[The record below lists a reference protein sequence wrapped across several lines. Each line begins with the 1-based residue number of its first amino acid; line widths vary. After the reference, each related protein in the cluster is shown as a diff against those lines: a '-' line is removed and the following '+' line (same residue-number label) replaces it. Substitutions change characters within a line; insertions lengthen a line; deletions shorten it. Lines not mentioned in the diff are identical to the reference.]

1 MSDEDAELVA
11 LIDNELDETRKK
23 ALLARLEADE
33 RLRER
38 YEALREAGAPICAAF
53 DALLEQAPLERLRAR
68 LLLDSGARAPSGR
81 FAGMAF
87 RELAAGFVLGLVA
100 AGVAGWL
107 AFGLPRSREDEG
119 WRAAVVDYMKLYTND
134 TFAFISPD
142 RPVETFELSAVGKKV
157 GADLTPDN
165 VKMPGLDF
173 KVAFNLSYDGAPLGE
188 IAYVDS
194 TGAPVLFCVIANKE
208 AEADAPLRSE
218 KRDQFSLASWS
229 RNGLSYLVIGRMP
242 EQRVAEFAQTLVT
255 RF

>member
-1 MSDEDAELVA
+1 MNDDDDAELVA
-11 LIDNELDETRKK
+11 LIDNELDETRNK
-23 ALLARLEADE
+23 ALLARLETDE

-38 YEALREAGAPICAAF
+38 YEALREAGAPIGAAF
-53 DALLEQAPLERLRAR
+53 DALLEQVPLERLRAR
-68 LLLDSGARAPSGR
+68 LPLDSGARVPSRR

-87 RELAAGFVLGLVA
+87 RELAAGLV
-100 AGVAGWL
+100 
-107 AFGLPRSREDEG
+107 FGPPRSGEDEG

-142 RPVETFELSAVGKKV
+142 RPVETFGLSAVGKKV

-208 AEADAPLRSE
+208 ADAPFRSA
-218 KRDQFSLASWS
+218 KRDQFSLALWS

>member
-1 MSDEDAELVA
+1 MTDDDDAELVA
-11 LIDNELDETRKK
+11 LIDNELDENRKK
-23 ALLARLEADE
+23 ALLARLETDE

-38 YEALREAGAPICAAF
+38 YEALREAGAPIGTAF
-53 DALLEQAPLERLRAR
+53 DALLERAPLERLRAR
-68 LLLDSGARAPSGR
+68 LPLDGGARTSGR

-87 RELAAGFVLGLVA
+87 RELAAGLVLGLVA

-107 AFGLPRSREDEG
+107 AFGLPRSGEDED

-142 RPVETFELSAVGKKV
+142 RPVEAFELSAVGKKV

-173 KVAFNLSYDGAPLGE
+173 KIAFNLSYDGAPLGE

-194 TGAPVLFCVIANKE
+194 TGAPVLFCVIANK
-208 AEADAPLRSE
+208 EADAPLRSE

>member
-1 MSDEDAELVA
+1 MTDEDQELVA
-11 LIDNELDETRKK
+11 LIDNELDEDRRSR
-23 ALLARLEADE
+23 LLARLDE
-33 RLRER
+33 DPALRAR
-38 YEALREAGAPICAAF
+38 YEALREADTPIDVAF
-53 DALLEQAPLERLRAR
+53 EALLERAPVAR
-68 LLLDSGARAPSGR
+68 LPNAIPPETGVRRAPR
-81 FAGMAF
+81 QFAGMAF

-107 AFGLPRSREDEG
+107 AFGLPRSGEGEG

-173 KVAFNLSYDGAPLGE
+173 KIAFDLSYDGAPLGE
-188 IAYVDS
+188 IGYVDS

-208 AEADAPLRSE
+208 VDAPLRSE
-218 KRDQFSLASWS
+218 KRNQFSLASWS

>member
-1 MSDEDAELVA
+1 MSDEDQELVA
-11 LIDNELDETRKK
+11 LIDNELDEDRRNR
-23 ALLARLEADE
+23 LLARLEEDPA
-33 RLRER
+33 LRAR
-38 YEALREAGAPICAAF
+38 YEALREAGAPIGAAF
-53 DALLEQAPLERLRAR
+53 DALLEQAPLARLRNAIPPETSVR
-68 LLLDSGARAPSGR
+68 SRAETVCRNGFSGARRGVRARPPGGGR
-81 FAGMAF
+81 G
-87 RELAAGFVLGLVA
+87 RLARV
-100 AGVAGWL
+100 
-107 AFGLPRSREDEG
+107 RSSAQRGEDND

-134 TFAFISPD
+134 TFALVSSD
-142 RPVETFELSAVGKKV
+142 RPIEAFELSAVGKKV

-208 AEADAPLRSE
+208 ADAPLRSE

-229 RNGLSYLVIGRMP
+229 RNGLSYMVIGRMP
-242 EQRVAEFAQTLVT
+242 EQRVAELAQTLVT